1 MALPSV
7 LKNKSKGVKSGM
19 KVPAGGSGK
28 MMQGQASNA
37 QKPGVTSQEHSR
49 SKGGKPHGGSTKMF
63 GKSSVKTQK
72 PA

>member
-1 MALPSV
+1 MAKTKQLSM
-7 LKNKSKGVKSGM
+7 KRGSKI
-19 KVPAGGSGK
+19 PTGGSGK

-49 SKGGKPHGGSTKMF
+49 SKTKGAVKGGSGKMF
-63 GKSSVKTQK
+63 GKQTAKTLK

>member
-1 MALPSV
+1 MV
-7 LKNKSKGVKSGM
+7 MKNKQTSMKKGTKIQ
-19 KVPAGGSGK
+19 AGPSGK

-49 SKGGKPHGGSTKMF
+49 SKTKGAVKGGNTKMF
-63 GKSSVKTQK
+63 GKQTVTAVK